1 MRRRDFIKRVVCSA
15 IVWPFAARAQQ
26 AAMPVI
32 GYLHSGSPSPYARL
46 VADFHQGLSETG
58 YLQGQNVRIEYRWAE
73 GRYDELPALAADLV
87 SLGVA
92 VLVAQGGDPP
102 PMAAKSATATIPIVF
117 TCSSDPIKLGLVR
130 SLNQPGGNVTGFWPY
145 TSLLGTKR
153 LELIRQLIPAG
164 TPIVVLMNPNN
175 PNAQIDMMVLE
186 DAARIS
192 GQPISFVRASTETE
206 INSVF
211 AALRDHQVSALLVNT
226 DPFFLAQRDQ
236 LVSLVAAN
244 GVPAIYAQREF
255 VAAGGLMSYGAS
267 LAEGYHQVGVYAGRI
282 LKGEKPADLPI
293 IQPTKFEMVIN
304 LKTAKALGVTV
315 PDKFLALADEVIE

>member
-1 MRRRDFIKRVVCSA
+1 MRRRDFIKRVLCSA

-32 GYLHSGSPSPYARL
+32 GYLHSGSPSPYANL
-46 VADFHQGLSETG
+46 LAAFHQGLSETG

-73 GRYDELPALAADLV
+73 GRYNELPALAADLI

-153 LELIRQLIPAG
+153 LELIKQLISAD
-164 TPIVVLMNPNN
+164 TPIVILMNPNN
-175 PNAQIDMMVLE
+175 PNAQIDMTVLV

-211 AALRDHQVSALLVNT
+211 AALGDHHASALLVNT

-236 LVSLVAAN
+236 LVSLAADN

-255 VAAGGLMSYGAS
+255 VTAGGLMSYGAS
-267 LAEGYHQVGVYAGRI
+267 LTEGYRQVGVYAGRI
-282 LKGEKPADLPI
+282 LKGERPADLPI
-293 IQPTKFEMVIN
+293 VQPTKFEMVIN
-304 LKTAKALGVTV
+304 LKTAKTLGLTV
-315 PDKFLALADEVIE
+315 PDKFLVLADEVIE

>member
-26 AAMPVI
+26 AAKPVI

-46 VADFHQGLSETG
+46 LAAFHEGLSETG
-58 YLQGQNVRIEYRWAE
+58 YLQGKNVRIEYRWAD

-130 SLNQPGGNVTGFWPY
+130 SLNKPGGNVTGVWPY

-153 LELIRQLIPAG
+153 LELIKQLIPAG
-164 TPIVVLMNPNN
+164 TPIVILMNPNN
-175 PNAQIDMMVLE
+175 PNAQIDMTALE
-186 DAARIS
+186 DAARVS
-192 GQPISFVRASTETE
+192 GQSISFVRASTQTE

-211 AALRDHQVSALLVNT
+211 AALGDHHVSALLVNT

-236 LVSLVAAN
+236 LVSLVAN
-244 GVPAIYAQREF
+244 IGVPAIYAQREF

-267 LAEGYHQVGVYAGRI
+267 LAEGYRQVGVYAGRI
-282 LKGEKPADLPI
+282 LKGERPADLPI
-293 IQPTKFEMVIN
+293 VQPTKFEMVIN
-304 LKTAKALGVTV
+304 LKTAKTLGLTV
-315 PDKFLALADEVIE
+315 PDKFLVLADEVIE

>member
-32 GYLHSGSPSPYARL
+32 GYLHSGSPSPYAHL

-130 SLNQPGGNVTGFWPY
+130 SLNQPGGNVTGFWAGHNEKFGSPKHRGNCNWRGHSRARRRHGGQS
-145 TSLLGTKR
+145 TAADCCRRAVQLVRILCG
-153 LELIRQLIPAG
+153 RQLRRSVDKRQPEHSRQRFAM
-164 TPIVVLMNPNN
+164 TK
-175 PNAQIDMMVLE
+175 
-186 DAARIS
+186 AR
-192 GQPISFVRASTETE
+192 
-206 INSVF
+206 
-211 AALRDHQVSALLVNT
+211 
-226 DPFFLAQRDQ
+226 
-236 LVSLVAAN
+236 
-244 GVPAIYAQREF
+244 
-255 VAAGGLMSYGAS
+255 
-267 LAEGYHQVGVYAGRI
+267 
-282 LKGEKPADLPI
+282 
-293 IQPTKFEMVIN
+293 
-304 LKTAKALGVTV
+304 
-315 PDKFLALADEVIE
+315 